1 MIDEL
6 DMKILRYL
14 CRGIYSYNDLAK
26 LCKVGRNTIHQ
37 VKFLWRTYGEHDIVL
52 TILCDK
58 DDVGTC
64 IYNLREALEKRNIS
78 INKFDVSV
86 SIFWEKMHLVP

>member
-1 MIDEL
+1 MLIDAYGL
-6 DMKILRYL
+6 
-14 CRGIYSYNDLAK
+14 SYFDYF
-26 LCKVGRNTIHQ
+26 VSP
-37 VKFLWRTYGEHDIVL
+37 FLWRTYGEHDIVL

-78 INKFDVSV
+78 INKIDVSV